1 MDKIDDKISI
11 RQLYIVWIVGICSE
25 LIKIVPKYSSMFARQ
40 ATWVSS
46 IISIIPISLMI
57 FIFYKIMRKGKDDSL
72 AESFERILGSVF
84 GKALTFIYLLV
95 TILSLSIRLRYLA
108 EKCSAALY
116 IGAEIEFFLISTI
129 FVAYIIARGKLQ
141 YFGRFTEIIWI
152 PLIIFVIGI
161 LVTSMNNIDIKNLY
175 PVTVYEAKD
184 VFMGVLPILSVIL
197 YFPLALF
204 LGNRVT
210 EKKEMLKVGLKKSI
224 MIIIFSV
231 AIVLTTIG
239 AFGYGLTQN
248 LSMPY
253 FTAIKNIDLFSIV
266 ERMEAIGI
274 TFWIVTD
281 FVLIILLTFV
291 AITLIQGLFKLN
303 SQRVMVTPVLFVSY
317 IMSLIIANS
326 IFELEI
332 YSKGIGSLLDLAFG
346 IVIPIMIFS
355 IGKIRRKI

>member
-25 LIKIVPKYSSMFARQ
+25 LIKIIPKYSSVFAKQ

-46 IISIIPISLMI
+46 IITIVPIYLIIYIL
-57 FIFYKIMRKGKDDSL
+57 YKIMCKGEDNSL
-72 AESFERILGSVF
+72 AESFERILGSILA
-84 GKALTFIYLLV
+84 KILIFIYLLITV
-95 TILSLSIRLRYLA
+95 LSLSIRLRYLA

-116 IGAEIEFFLISTI
+116 IGAEVEFFLISTI
-129 FVAYIIARGKLQ
+129 FVAYIIARGKLKH
-141 YFGRFTEIIWI
+141 FGRFAEIIWI
-152 PLIIFVIGI
+152 PLIVFVISI
-161 LVTSMNNIDIKNLY
+161 VITSMNNIDIKNLY
-175 PVTVYEAKD
+175 PITLYETKD
-184 VFMGVLPILSVIL
+184 VFTGVLPILSIIL
-197 YFPLALF
+197 YLPLALF

-210 EKKEMLKVGLKKSI
+210 ERKEMLNVGFKKSI

-239 AFGYGLTQN
+239 AFGHNLTQN
-248 LSMPY
+248 LSIPY

-291 AITLIQGLFKLN
+291 AITLIQKLFRLN

-332 YSKGIGSLLDLAFG
+332 YSKGIGSLLDIVFG
-346 IVIPIMIFS
+346 MVVPIIIFG
-355 IGKIRRKI
+355 IGKIRKKI